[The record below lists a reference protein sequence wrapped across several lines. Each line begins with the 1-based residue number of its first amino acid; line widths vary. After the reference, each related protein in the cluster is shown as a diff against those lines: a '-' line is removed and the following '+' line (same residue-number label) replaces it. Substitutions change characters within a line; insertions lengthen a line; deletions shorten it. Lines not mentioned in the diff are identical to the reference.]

1 MSLIGSVG
9 ALMAGSGLKEILS
22 SAFAGSDKML
32 QGKKFHM
39 NLGAFTFV
47 VTELLKGHV
56 EEMDSYDEIEC
67 WSLSCVKQVPLQNIG
82 LKTL

>member
-39 NLGAFTFV
+39 NLGTFTFV

-56 EEMDSYDEIEC
+56 EEMDSYDEMEC